1 MEQSSKKISVII
13 PAYNEEKVLVE
24 VLDNVKKIISLKN
37 YEAEILV
44 VDDGSNDKTSEIA
57 KVKGANVLRHEKR
70 YGYGAALKT
79 GIRASKNEIIAI
91 LDGDGSYP
99 ADELPVLLEDIGE
112 CEMVVGARIKPG
124 VKMPFLRKITKYF
137 LTKLA
142 EYLVSEK
149 IPDVNSGMRV
159 FKKSMYEKYAH
170 LLPDGFS
177 FTLTITLA
185 SISNRERVKFIP
197 INYYKRK
204 GISKIKPIYDTSNF
218 LLLIIRT
225 IICFNPLR
233 VFMPASAVLFF
244 TAVAVTFYSI
254 FIIDRFMDVTVT
266 LLFIFGVQLIVLGLV
281 ADLINRRIK

>member
-1 MEQSSKKISVII
+1 MEFSIVI
-13 PAYNEEKVLVE
+13 PVYNEEKILAD
-24 VLDNVKKIISLKN
+24 VLDNVKNLIALKN
-37 YEAEILV
+37 YEAEIIV
-44 VDDGSNDKTSEIA
+44 VDDGSEDKTSEIA
-57 KVKGANVLRHEKR
+57 KLKGANVLRHEKR

-79 GIRASKNEIIAI
+79 GIQASKNEIIAI

-99 ADELPVLLEDIGE
+99 VDELSVLLQDIDKY
-112 CEMVVGARIKPG
+112 EMVVGARIKRG

-142 EYLVSEK
+142 EYLIGER

-159 FKKSMYEKYAH
+159 FKKSMYKKYVH

-185 SISNRERVKFIP
+185 SISNRERVEFIP
-197 INYYKRK
+197 ISYHKRS
-204 GISKIKPIYDTSNF
+204 GVSKINPIYDTSNF

-233 VFMPASAVLFF
+233 VFVPVTALFIF
-244 TAVAVTFYSI
+244 AAMAVTFYSI
-254 FIIDRFMDVTVT
+254 FIIGRFMDVTVT
-266 LLFIFGVQLIVLGLV
+266 LLFVFGVQLIVLGLV
-281 ADLINRRIK
+281 ADLINRRVK